1 MINPLL
7 PYHKVPIFN
16 SLFSI
21 FFSFSFFSFQFF
33 SIKRRDFKL
42 IFELTLR
49 SIEVESLALNTPRL
63 LTQYISIST
72 VFSLNGKLDLIKTPK
87 ILKEKKHELKEKWE
101 RRRGRKKKGEMT
113 KESG

>member
-49 SIEVESLALNTPRL
+49 SIEVESLALNTPQPP
-63 LTQYISIST
+63 TQYISIST

-87 ILKEKKHELKEKWE
+87 ILTEKKHELKEKWE
-101 RRRGRKKKGEMT
+101 RGRKKKGEMT